1 MEDRGKT
8 PMGTKMLNYQLKEE
22 EVVAEIQELNAQMV
36 GLQFPDGLR
45 VHATGL
51 ARKIEKETGA
61 TTLISGDSCYGACDL
76 SDRSME
82 GLVDVLIHWGHTAL
96 PLDYRVPVLFVEAYS
111 TMEVFGSVK
120 KALKFIEDYETIG
133 LVTTTQHLHLLDDL
147 AKYLEENGKKVQ
159 MGVGKGTLR
168 GQVLG
173 CNFSSASGLRADAF
187 LYIGSGNFH
196 PLGLKL
202 STNKP
207 VIIAD
212 PYMNEARI
220 IDEFTDRILR
230 KRFAKITLSAGAKS
244 FGIIVSSKE
253 GQMRLEMAKSLK
265 KLIQDQDR
273 EAYLILLDNIRPDL
287 LMAFRDLDV
296 FVVTACPRIAI
307 DDDQIYEKPLITPYE
322 LEIALGIRDWED
334 YQLDEIIYE

>member
-1 MEDRGKT
+1 
-8 PMGTKMLNYQLKEE
+8 MLNYQLKEDE
-22 EVVAEIQELNAQMV
+22 TVAKIRELNARMV

-45 VHATGL
+45 VHATRL

-61 TTLISGDSCYGACDL
+61 TTLISGDACYGACDL

-120 KALKFIEDYETIG
+120 KALKLLEDYETVG
-133 LVTTTQHLHLLDDL
+133 LVTTTQHLYLLDDL
-147 AKYLEENGKKVQ
+147 ANFLEENGKKVQ

-173 CNFSSASGLRADAF
+173 CNFSSARELSVDAF

-202 STNKP
+202 STTKP

-212 PYMNEARI
+212 PYMNEARE

-230 KRFAKITLSAGAKS
+230 KRFAKIALSMEAKR
-244 FGIIVSSKE
+244 FGILVSSKD
-253 GQMRLEMAKSLK
+253 GQMRLEMARSLK
-265 KLIQDQDR
+265 KLIQNQDR
-273 EAYLILLDNIRPDL
+273 EAYLILLDNIKPDL
-287 LMAFRDLDV
+287 LMAFRDLDA

-322 LEIALGIRDWED
+322 LEIALGTRDWED
-334 YQLDEIIYE
+334 YQIDEIIYE

>member
-1 MEDRGKT
+1 
-8 PMGTKMLNYQLKEE
+8 MLNYKLKEDE
-22 EVVAEIQELNAQMV
+22 TVAKIRELGAQMV

-45 VHATGL
+45 VHATRL
-51 ARKIEKETGA
+51 ARKIENETEA
-61 TTLISGDSCYGACDL
+61 TALISGDACYGACDL

-111 TMEVFGSVK
+111 TMEVFGSVEE
-120 KALKFIEDYETIG
+120 ALKLLEDYETVG
-133 LVTTTQHLHLLDDL
+133 LVTTTQHLYLLDDL
-147 AKYLEENGKKVQ
+147 ANFLEGNGKKVQ

-173 CNFSSASGLRADAF
+173 CNFSSARGLSVDAF

-202 STNKP
+202 STYKP

-212 PYMNEARI
+212 PYMNEARE

-230 KRFAKITLSAGAKS
+230 KRFAKIALSMEAKS
-244 FGIIVSSKE
+244 FGILVSSKE
-253 GQMRLEMAKSLK
+253 GQMRLEMARSLK
-265 KLIQDQDR
+265 NLIQDQGR
-273 EAYLILLDNIRPDL
+273 EAYLILLDNIKPDL
-287 LMAFRDLDV
+287 LMAFRDLEA

-322 LEIALGIRDWED
+322 LEIALGMRDWED
-334 YQLDEIIYE
+334 YQIDEIIYE